1 MDLPTSIAPQLHIQ
15 WKGYSL
21 SLEAWN
27 HWTTE
32 LFYHFPQRSLNQEA
46 VHIVERIQT
55 GNTKS
60 PWFDCVPFYC
70 LTV

>member
-1 MDLPTSIAPQLHIQ
+1 MGLPTSIAPQLHVQ

-21 SLEAWN
+21 CLEVWN

-32 LFYHFPQRSLNQEA
+32 LFYHFSQRNLNQEA

-55 GNTKS
+55 VNIKS
-60 PWFDCVPFYC
+60 PWFDCLFFYC